1 MVDFT
6 PVDVL
11 LLAPGSATRVPV
23 LQCADALRAGAV
35 VEVVDVDSDGAVD
48 AAVDRAYASGAR
60 LVVAGGDGPLRAV
73 LRRMVRRSLPRGG
86 ERPADLPRHR
96 TVPDLPPVGLLP
108 VDPPAETDLV
118 RRLGLPT
125 TPAGVADAVL
135 GGAARRLDLLRN
147 DAGSVTLKAA
157 LLGGVDPDGRGV
169 PWAARIDVDDTV
181 LSDGTEALLA
191 CGIANTGSL
200 DAVPGLT
207 LVVEAGPTDGLIDVG
222 VAVPVAGRRRPE
234 IQVRRARGRAV
245 AVTPTVDEQ
254 EVPFADDGIAGTLTR
269 KRTWWMEHGAWAAY
283 CEE

>member
-1 MVDFT
+1 VT
-6 PVDVL
+6 ERVEAI

-23 LQCADALRAGAV
+23 LRCADALRAGAA

-86 ERPADLPRHR
+86 ERPEGLPLHR

-108 VDPPAETDLV
+108 VDPPAAGDLV
-118 RRLGLPT
+118 LRLGLPT
-125 TPAGVADAVL
+125 TPAGVAGAVL

-157 LLGGVDPDGRGV
+157 LLGGVDADGRGV

-181 LSDGTEALLA
+181 LSDGTEPLLA
-191 CGIANTGSL
+191 CGIANTGAL

-207 LVVEAGPTDGLIDVG
+207 LVVEAGAADGLVGVG
-222 VAVPVAGRRRPE
+222 VAVPVAGRRGRPE

-254 EVPFADDGIAGTLTR
+254 EVPFADDGIAGTFAR

-283 CEE
+283 CVQ